1 MFVLF
6 ASSLVNTWM
15 SLQSN
20 NGDRTKPTTE
30 LLGDTISHARN
41 FSFFYPLRWP
51 IYVFNSVV
59 NTKFPAI
66 HTYIY
71 IYIYTTLFY
80 TSSSCAHGIMAIAKA
95 MKALKLHN
103 PMIQFLANIS
113 WLEYQAFPR
122 KGEWGRAR
130 AGGLQE
136 EGFPFFLSLSSH
148 SPQKAPYSGYKSV
161 SRRFPWWP
169 FWDFKF

>member
-66 HTYIY
+66 HIYIYIYIMRGKNDATTYPDKPVSWIASLFRGLILLYFIIIFLYLYLYLYIIYIY
-71 IYIYTTLFY
+71 IYIYLCIYIFFY
-80 TSSSCAHGIMAIAKA
+80 YIIIIFFYYLYIYTRLYFIP
-95 MKALKLHN
+95 LLH
-103 PMIQFLANIS
+103 
-113 WLEYQAFPR
+113 
-122 KGEWGRAR
+122 AR
-130 AGGLQE
+130 M
-136 EGFPFFLSLSSH
+136 
-148 SPQKAPYSGYKSV
+148 V
-161 SRRFPWWP
+161 
-169 FWDFKF
+169 